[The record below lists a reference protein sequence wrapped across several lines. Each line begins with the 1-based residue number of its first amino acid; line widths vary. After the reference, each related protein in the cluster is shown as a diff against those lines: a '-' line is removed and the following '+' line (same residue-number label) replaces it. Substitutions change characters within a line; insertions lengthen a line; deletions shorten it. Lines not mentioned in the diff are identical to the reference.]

1 MATNPCPTDWRES
14 LDRTIDEHFQTLVEI
29 RRHLHAHPEL
39 SGEERD
45 TTLHLYQQ
53 LDDRG
58 FTQRMGPEGCGI
70 IADSQPDSSEFIALR
85 ADIDALRIHDAKQV
99 EYRSRNDGIMHAC
112 GHDAH
117 TATVFGAI
125 TAVKRLSDQ
134 GQLPWAVQLRGIFQ
148 PAEETCGGA
157 KQMIEAGALD
167 DVTSVVAIHVD
178 PTRQV
183 GRIGLREGVLTANCD
198 EMHIRITGRGGHA
211 ARPHEA
217 NDPIAAAAQLVN
229 ALYLYIPR
237 VTDSQNAAVVTIG
250 QLVGGDTA
258 NVIPEEVTLRGTI
271 RALDRVV
278 RRDTMEHICRIASG
292 IGSTTDTKIDVH
304 FGLGCNSVVND
315 SGLVGVLRHAGREVL
330 GSDGLEEIERPSMG
344 SEDFAFYGA
353 KVPTAMFRLGCSS
366 DRYGGS
372 SLHTPTFDIDE
383 EALRI
388 GAKIL
393 ARAAIYLADPDRK
406 RRIEANQASG
416 TW

>member
-1 MATNPCPTDWRES
+1 MPADWRES
-14 LDRTIDEHFQTLVEI
+14 LDRTIDEHFETLVEV
-29 RRHLHAHPEL
+29 RRYLHAHPEP

-45 TTLHLYQQ
+45 TTLHLYQR

-70 IADSQPDSSEFIALR
+70 IADTEPDNSGQLVALR

-99 EYRSRNDGIMHAC
+99 EYRSQNDGIMHAC

-117 TATVFGAI
+117 TASVFGAL
-125 TAVKRLSDQ
+125 TAIKRLS
-134 GQLPWAVQLRGIFQ
+134 GQEDFPWAVPLRGIFQ
-148 PAEETCGGA
+148 PAEETCSGA
-157 KQMIEAGALD
+157 RQMIEAGALD
-167 DVTSVVAIHVD
+167 GVTSVVALHVD

-183 GRIGLREGVLTANCD
+183 GRIGLRAGVLTANCD
-198 EMHIRITGRGGHA
+198 EMDIRITGRGGHA

-237 VTDSQNAAVVTIG
+237 VTDSQDAAVVTIG
-250 QLVGGDTA
+250 QLSGGDTA

-271 RALDRVV
+271 RTLDRVV
-278 RRDTMEHICRIASG
+278 RRQTMEHIYRIASG
-292 IGSTTDTKIDVH
+292 IGNTTDTKIDVH

-315 SGLVGVLRHAGREVL
+315 SGVVDVLRQAGREVV
-330 GSDGLEEIERPSMG
+330 GAEGLEDIERPSMG

-366 DRYGGS
+366 NRCGGAG
-372 SLHTPTFDIDE
+372 LHTPTFDVDE
-383 EALRI
+383 EALRT

-393 ARAAIYLADPDRK
+393 ARAAVYLADPDRE
-406 RRIEANQASG
+406 RRIEANEASG